1 MTRLLVFLWFLL
13 ATMVGLSV
21 QQCNIEGFE
30 AIALDT
36 VKATEIAEANQN
48 ITALNGT
55 FYNCLSTSEIIGI
68 YNSMSVSV
76 LYTRSDTPD
85 QLRDVRYNMQC
96 INNGW
101 LRVGE
106 QLVALTSND
115 TRRNCSDCTDQTVND
130 YHCTR

>member
-1 MTRLLVFLWFLL
+1 MTQFLWLLL
-13 ATMVGLSV
+13 ATMVGVSV

-55 FYNCLSTSEIIGI
+55 FYNCLSTSQIIGI

-76 LYTRSDTPD
+76 LYTRTDTPD
-85 QLRDVRYNMQC
+85 RQREVRYNMQC
-96 INNGW
+96 IDNGW
-101 LRVGE
+101 SRVG
-106 QLVALTSND
+106 QQSDALMSNG
-115 TRRNCSDCTDQTVND
+115 TRRNCSDCTDQDVND

>member
-13 ATMVGLSV
+13 AVMVSVSV

-36 VKATEIAEANQN
+36 VKATEIAEADQN

-55 FYNCLSTSEIIGI
+55 YYNCLSTSEIIGM

-76 LYTRSDTPD
+76 FYTRSDTPD
-85 QLRDVRYNMQC
+85 QLRDVRYNMLC
-96 INNGW
+96 VDNGW

-106 QLVALTSND
+106 QSVALRSND
-115 TRRNCSDCTDQTVND
+115 TRRNCSDCTNQTVND